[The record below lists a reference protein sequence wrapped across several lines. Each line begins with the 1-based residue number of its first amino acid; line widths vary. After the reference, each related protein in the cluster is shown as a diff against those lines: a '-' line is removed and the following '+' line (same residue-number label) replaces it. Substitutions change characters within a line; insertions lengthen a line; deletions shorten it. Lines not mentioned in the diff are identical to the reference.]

1 MSVIT
6 SWSATPNRLRIALRF
21 VSAYGSS
28 GVENDLLQ
36 RTLLP
41 GALARN
47 QAEDDE
53 PQGGS
58 AIGSEVLMELRNLGM
73 LARADDG
80 TLSVSPHLTD
90 LSDDSFLAY
99 LQAKLLNPAEAPG
112 HNQEAFPS
120 ALAWFLCQDPANP
133 LPWGHNYRE
142 LINEDCGPNHG
153 EFELRNEASCEQ
165 FVYWA
170 RFLGFAWRLNVEG
183 RNSVIPDPTK
193 SIARTMRRWGQSGST
208 DQQPIGDILDRL
220 SADLPVLEGGVARS
234 EIESK
239 FAADRRRPEGNISRS
254 TSFAL
259 RRLERSGWIQ
269 MNRLADAPAMN
280 LDLGS
285 ELRPVSHVRCTGL
298 FGD

>member
-21 VSAYGSS
+21 VSAYGPS
-28 GVENDLLQ
+28 GVENDLVQ
-36 RTLLP
+36 QTLLP

-47 QAEDDE
+47 QAVDDE

-58 AIGSEVLMELRNLGM
+58 AIGSEVLAELRNLGM

-80 TLSVSPHLTD
+80 TLSASPHLTD

-99 LQAKLLNPAEAPG
+99 LQAKLLNPVEASK
-112 HNQEAFPS
+112 HNQEAFPN
-120 ALAWFLCQDPANP
+120 ALAWFLCQDPAIP
-133 LPWGHNYRE
+133 LPWGYNYRE
-142 LINEDCGPNHG
+142 LINDDCGPDNG
-153 EFELRNEASCEQ
+153 GFELRTEASCEQ

-183 RNSVIPDPTK
+183 RNSVIPDPAK
-193 SIARTMRRWGQSGST
+193 SIARTMRSWGQSGST
-208 DQQPIGDILDRL
+208 DRQPIGDILDRL
-220 SADLPVLEGGVARS
+220 SVDLPVLEGGIARS

-239 FAADRRRPEGNISRS
+239 FAPDRQRAEGNISRS

-259 RRLERSGWIQ
+259 RRLERSGRIQ

-285 ELRPVSHVRCTGL
+285 ELRPISHVRWTGL